1 MNKGI
6 NKKHFLSISKLIV
19 FIAIYSLISCTYEGS
34 VTNVILHKDAEEESV
49 NFITEGL
56 PYYNKDSNLVNDTIY
71 VRFYDNNRY
80 IPYVSVRYFLEAM
93 GNFKLKSTSY
103 ADGKYKYQNLYE
115 NKNFSMVVDV
125 KADIIYCPEWIG
137 YLTKTSEKFG
147 SAESFLDKFINII
160 ECFTRQKART
170 FDLHAYGMK
179 IYGGT
184 DDAYIPLCV
193 MNQLFA
199 CTDFNR
205 FVYNGEGIYYIDNDG
220 NVQLYESYTKSSW
233 YKNSDGTVTKRPSE
247 LIELSYN
254 LLCFTHDYLYGQP
267 GYYGFADDGTGYA
280 DLNIVEA
287 ADKLNL
293 DQLLQNYDNETR
305 TLLKS
310 SSYDDYFNGLKRL
323 TSYTYGDLHSSC
335 IVPTSENIKSK
346 KYENII
352 EISETLKKKRIEKGK
367 TIQSPNEE
375 NIPLELE
382 VLPNK
387 KTAVIRFDS
396 FDFDESLWKQYYEQD
411 FLTANPN
418 PDPTEEEL
426 AAGKIAVPNDTMGLF
441 YRSFYTILNDDD
453 YAKVENVIIDL
464 SCNSGGIV
472 IACQKALAYLLGH
485 GNMLQ
490 YDVHTDTTYH
500 KYTTCDLNLD
510 GEIDSADTAYYQRLV
525 NSTYIDENGNEQT
538 DGRSLN
544 FAILTSFNSFSC
556 GNLFPARCYDAG
568 IPIIGKRSGGG
579 SCTIMKAAT
588 ADGWPYNYSGSWRW
602 TFSDGSNVE
611 NGVPVTKELT
621 YDQFYDDEALQNVM
635 NELFGKN

>member
-1 MNKGI
+1 MQKTFQSFFI
-6 NKKHFLSISKLIV
+6 SILRLVLFS
-19 FIAIYSLISCTYEGS
+19 FIFVSCTYEGS
-34 VTNVILHKDAEEESV
+34 VTNVFLHKDAEEESV

-80 IPYVSVRYFLEAM
+80 IPYVSVRYFLEDM
-93 GNFKLKSTSY
+93 GNFKLKSSSY
-103 ADGKYKYQNLYE
+103 ADGKYKYQNQYE
-115 NKNFSMVVDV
+115 NKNFSMVIDV
-125 KADIIYCPEWIG
+125 KADTIYCPEWIG
-137 YLTKTSEKFG
+137 YLTKTGEETKANVFF
-147 SAESFLDKFINII
+147 ENKFINII
-160 ECFTRQKART
+160 RCFTGQKART

-199 CTDFNR
+199 CTDYDR
-205 FVYNGEGIYYIDNDG
+205 FVYNGEGIYYINSDG
-220 NVQLYESYTKSSW
+220 NIQLYESYTKSSW
-233 YKNSDGTVTKRPSE
+233 YKNSDGTYAKRPPE

-267 GYYGFADDGTGYA
+267 GYYGFADDGTGHA

-293 DQLLQNYDNETR
+293 DRLLQNYDNETQS
-305 TLLKS
+305 LLKS

-323 TSYTYGDLHSSC
+323 INYTYGDLHANF
-335 IVPTSENIKSK
+335 IVITSKNIKSK
-346 KYENII
+346 KI
-352 EISETLKKKRIEKGK
+352 EKYTKTSEILKKKRIEKGK

-387 KTAVIRFDS
+387 KTAIIRFDS
-396 FDFDESLWKQYYEQD
+396 FDFDESLWRKYYEQD
-411 FLTANPN
+411 FLTANPS

-426 AAGKIAVPNDTMGLF
+426 ATGKIAVPNDTMGLF
-441 YRSFYTILNDDD
+441 YRSFYTILNDDN
-453 YAKVENVIIDL
+453 YADVKNVIIDL
-464 SCNSGGIV
+464 SCNGGGKV

-500 KYTTCDLNLD
+500 SYTTCDLNLD
-510 GEIDSADTAYYQRLV
+510 GKIDSADIAYYQRLV

-538 DGRSLN
+538 NGRSLN

-556 GNLFPARCYDAG
+556 GNFFPVSCYDAN
-568 IPIIGKRSGGG
+568 IPIIGERSGGG
-579 SCTIMKAAT
+579 SCTVMKAAT
-588 ADGWPYNYSGSWRW
+588 ADGLPYDYSGSWRW

-611 NGVPVTKELT
+611 DGVPITTELT

-635 NELFGKN
+635 NELFGKD

>member
-1 MNKGI
+1 MQKTFQSLFI
-6 NKKHFLSISKLIV
+6 SILRLVLFS
-19 FIAIYSLISCTYEGS
+19 FIFVSCTYEGS

-80 IPYVSVRYFLEAM
+80 IPYVSVRYFLKMFA
-93 GNFKLKSTSY
+93 NFELESSSY
-103 ADGKYKYQNLYE
+103 ANGKYKYQNQYE
-115 NKNFSMVVDV
+115 NKNFSMVVDA
-125 KADIIYCPEWIG
+125 KADTIYCPEWIG
-137 YLTKTSEKFG
+137 YLTKTGEETK
-147 SAESFLDKFINII
+147 ANDFLKNKFINII
-160 ECFTRQKART
+160 ECFTGQKART
-170 FDLHAYGMK
+170 FDLHAYDMK

-199 CTDFNR
+199 CTDYNR
-205 FVYNGEGIYYIDNDG
+205 FVYNGEGIYYINSDG
-220 NVQLYESYTKSSW
+220 NIQLYESYTKSHW
-233 YKNSDGTVTKRPSE
+233 YKNSDGTLVKRPLE

-267 GYYGFADDGTGYA
+267 GYYGFADDGTGHA
-280 DLNIVEA
+280 DLSIVKA

-305 TLLKS
+305 SLLKS

-323 TSYTYGDLHSSC
+323 INYTYGDLHANF
-335 IVPTSENIKSK
+335 IVNTSKNIESKKREKYIKTSEI
-346 KYENII
+346 
-352 EISETLKKKRIEKGK
+352 LKKKRIEKGK
-367 TIQSPNEE
+367 TIQSPNKE

-396 FDFDESLWKQYYEQD
+396 FNFDESLWKKYYEQD
-411 FLTANPN
+411 FLTANPS

-426 AAGKIAVPNDTMGLF
+426 ADGKITVPNDTMGLF
-441 YRSFYTILNDDD
+441 YRSFYTILNDDN
-453 YAKVENVIIDL
+453 YADVKNVIIDL
-464 SCNSGGIV
+464 SCNGGGKV

-510 GEIDSADTAYYQRLV
+510 GKIDSADTAYYHRLV
-525 NSTYIDENGNEQT
+525 NSTYIDENGNKQT

-556 GNLFPARCYDAG
+556 GNFFPVSCYNAN

-579 SCTIMKAAT
+579 SCTVMKGAT
-588 ADGWPYNYSGSWRW
+588 ADGLPYDYSGSWRW

-635 NELFGKN
+635 NELFGKD

>member
-1 MNKGI
+1 
-6 NKKHFLSISKLIV
+6 
-19 FIAIYSLISCTYEGS
+19 
-34 VTNVILHKDAEEESV
+34 
-49 NFITEGL
+49 
-56 PYYNKDSNLVNDTIY
+56 
-71 VRFYDNNRY
+71 
-80 IPYVSVRYFLEAM
+80 M
-93 GNFKLKSTSY
+93 GNFKLKSSSY
-103 ADGKYKYQNLYE
+103 ADGKYKYQNQYE
-115 NKNFSMVVDV
+115 NKNFSMVIDV
-125 KADIIYCPEWIG
+125 KADTIYCPEWIG
-137 YLTKTSEKFG
+137 YLTKTGEETKANVFF
-147 SAESFLDKFINII
+147 ENKFINII
-160 ECFTRQKART
+160 RCFTSQKART

-199 CTDFNR
+199 CTDYDR
-205 FVYNGEGIYYIDNDG
+205 FVYNGEGIYYINSDG
-220 NVQLYESYTKSSW
+220 NIQLYESYTKSSW
-233 YKNSDGTVTKRPSE
+233 YKNSDGTYAKRPPE

-267 GYYGFADDGTGYA
+267 GYYGFADDGTGHA

-293 DQLLQNYDNETR
+293 DRLLQNYDNETQS
-305 TLLKS
+305 LLKS

-323 TSYTYGDLHSSC
+323 INYTYGDLHANF
-335 IVPTSENIKSK
+335 IVITSKNIKSK
-346 KYENII
+346 KI
-352 EISETLKKKRIEKGK
+352 EKYTKTSEILKKKRIEKGK

-387 KTAVIRFDS
+387 KTAIIRFDR
-396 FDFDESLWKQYYEQD
+396 FNFDESLWRKYYEQY

-464 SCNSGGIV
+464 SCNSGGII

-500 KYTTCDLNLD
+500 SYTTCDLNLD
-510 GEIDSADTAYYQRLV
+510 GKIDSADTAYYQRLV

-538 DGRSLN
+538 NGRSLN

-556 GNLFPARCYDAG
+556 GNFFPVSCYDAN
-568 IPIIGKRSGGG
+568 IPIIGERSGGG
-579 SCTIMKAAT
+579 SCTVMKAAT
-588 ADGWPYNYSGSWRW
+588 ADGLPYNYSGSWRW

>member
-1 MNKGI
+1 MQKTFQSFFI
-6 NKKHFLSISKLIV
+6 SILRLILFS
-19 FIAIYSLISCTYEGS
+19 FIFVSCTYEGC
-34 VTNVILHKDAEEESV
+34 VTNVFLHKDAEEESV

-80 IPYVSVRYFLEAM
+80 IPYVSVRYFLEDM
-93 GNFKLKSTSY
+93 GNFKLKSSSY
-103 ADGKYKYQNLYE
+103 ADGKYKYQNQYE
-115 NKNFSMVVDV
+115 NKNFSMVIDV
-125 KADIIYCPEWIG
+125 KADTIYCPEWIG
-137 YLTKTSEKFG
+137 YLTKTGEETKANVFF
-147 SAESFLDKFINII
+147 ENKFINII
-160 ECFTRQKART
+160 RCFTGQKART

-199 CTDFNR
+199 CTDYDR
-205 FVYNGEGIYYIDNDG
+205 FVYNGEGIYYINSDG
-220 NVQLYESYTKSSW
+220 NIQLYESYTKSSW
-233 YKNSDGTVTKRPSE
+233 YKNSDGTYAKRPPE

-267 GYYGFADDGTGYA
+267 GYYGFADDGTGHA

-293 DQLLQNYDNETR
+293 DRLLQNYDNETQS
-305 TLLKS
+305 LLKS

-323 TSYTYGDLHSSC
+323 INYTYGDLHANF
-335 IVPTSENIKSK
+335 IVITSKNIKSK
-346 KYENII
+346 KI
-352 EISETLKKKRIEKGK
+352 EKYTKTSEILKKKRIEKGK

-387 KTAVIRFDS
+387 KTAIIRFDS
-396 FDFDESLWKQYYEQD
+396 FDFDESLWRKYYEQD
-411 FLTANPN
+411 FLTANPS

-426 AAGKIAVPNDTMGLF
+426 ATGKIAVPNDTMGLF
-441 YRSFYTILNDDD
+441 YRSFYTILNDDN
-453 YAKVENVIIDL
+453 YADVKNVIIDL
-464 SCNSGGIV
+464 SCNGGGKV

-500 KYTTCDLNLD
+500 SYTTCDLNLD
-510 GEIDSADTAYYQRLV
+510 GKIDSADIAYYQRLV

-538 DGRSLN
+538 NGRSLN

-556 GNLFPARCYDAG
+556 GNFFPVSCYDAN
-568 IPIIGKRSGGG
+568 IPIIGERSGGG
-579 SCTIMKAAT
+579 SCTVMKAAT
-588 ADGWPYNYSGSWRW
+588 ADGLPYDYSGSWRW
-602 TFSDGSNVE
+602 AFSDGSNVE
-611 NGVPVTKELT
+611 DGVPITTELT

-635 NELFGKN
+635 NELFGKD

>member
-56 PYYNKDSNLVNDTIY
+56 PYYDKDSDLVNNTVY

-80 IPYVSVRYFLEAM
+80 IPYVSVSYFLEAM
-93 GNFKLKSTSY
+93 GNFKLESSSY
-103 ADGKYKYQNLYE
+103 ADGKYKYQNLYK

-125 KADIIYCPEWIG
+125 KADTIYCPEWIG
-137 YLTKTSEKFG
+137 YITKTSEKFE

-160 ECFTRQKART
+160 ECFTGQKART

-199 CTDFNR
+199 CTDYDR
-205 FVYNGEGIYYIDNDG
+205 FVYNGEGIYYINSDG
-220 NVQLYESYTKSSW
+220 NIQLYESYTKSSW
-233 YKNSDGTVTKRPSE
+233 YKNSDGTYAKRPPE

-267 GYYGFADDGTGYA
+267 GYYGFADDGTGHA

-293 DQLLQNYDNETR
+293 DRLLQNYDNETQS
-305 TLLKS
+305 LLKS

-323 TSYTYGDLHSSC
+323 INYTYGDLHANF
-335 IVPTSENIKSK
+335 IVITSKNIKSK
-346 KYENII
+346 KI
-352 EISETLKKKRIEKGK
+352 EKYTKTSEILKKKRIEKGK

-387 KTAVIRFDS
+387 KTAIIRFDR
-396 FDFDESLWKQYYEQD
+396 FNFDESLWRKYYEQD

-464 SCNSGGIV
+464 SCNSGGII

-500 KYTTCDLNLD
+500 SYTTCDLNLD
-510 GEIDSADTAYYQRLV
+510 GKIDSADTAYYQRLV

-538 DGRSLN
+538 NGRSLN

-556 GNLFPARCYDAG
+556 GNFFPVSCYNAN
-568 IPIIGKRSGGG
+568 IPIIGERSGGG
-579 SCTIMKAAT
+579 SCTVMKAAT
-588 ADGWPYNYSGSWRW
+588 ADGLPYDYSGSWRW

>member
-1 MNKGI
+1 M
-6 NKKHFLSISKLIV
+6 
-19 FIAIYSLISCTYEGS
+19 
-34 VTNVILHKDAEEESV
+34 VI
-49 NFITEGL
+49 
-56 PYYNKDSNLVNDTIY
+56 
-71 VRFYDNNRY
+71 
-80 IPYVSVRYFLEAM
+80 
-93 GNFKLKSTSY
+93 
-103 ADGKYKYQNLYE
+103 
-115 NKNFSMVVDV
+115 DV
-125 KADIIYCPEWIG
+125 KADTIYCPEWIG
-137 YLTKTSEKFG
+137 YLTKTGEETKANVFF
-147 SAESFLDKFINII
+147 ENKFINII
-160 ECFTRQKART
+160 RCFTGQKART

-199 CTDFNR
+199 CTDYDR
-205 FVYNGEGIYYIDNDG
+205 FVYNGEGIYYINSDG
-220 NVQLYESYTKSSW
+220 NIQLYESYTKSSW
-233 YKNSDGTVTKRPSE
+233 YKNSDGTYAKRPPE

-267 GYYGFADDGTGYA
+267 GYYGFADDGTGHA

-293 DQLLQNYDNETR
+293 DRLLQNYDNETQS
-305 TLLKS
+305 LLKS

-323 TSYTYGDLHSSC
+323 INYTYGDLHANF
-335 IVPTSENIKSK
+335 IVITSKNIKSK
-346 KYENII
+346 KI
-352 EISETLKKKRIEKGK
+352 EKYTKTSEILKKKRIEKGK

-387 KTAVIRFDS
+387 KTAIIRFDR
-396 FDFDESLWKQYYEQD
+396 FNFDESLWRKYYEQD

-464 SCNSGGIV
+464 SCNSGGII

-500 KYTTCDLNLD
+500 SYTTCDLKLD
-510 GEIDSADTAYYQRLV
+510 GKIDSADIAYYQRLV

-538 DGRSLN
+538 NGRSLN

-556 GNLFPARCYDAG
+556 GNFFPVSCYDAN
-568 IPIIGKRSGGG
+568 IPIIGERSGGG
-579 SCTIMKAAT
+579 SCTVMKAAT
-588 ADGWPYNYSGSWRW
+588 ADGLPYDYSGSWRW

-611 NGVPVTKELT
+611 SGVPVTKELT